1 MQMVVPACCGIV
13 TAGPFPY
20 SAYGAPVAASAA
32 TAQENWN
39 ANCRTCHGPDGSAKT
54 PMGQRLKL
62 KDYTAAAVQAELKD
76 DEMFREIKEG
86 VKDSTGKQVMP
97 AYAAKLSDDDIR
109 ALLVL
114 VRSFKKE

>member
-1 MQMVVPACCGIV
+1 
-13 TAGPFPY
+13 
-20 SAYGAPVAASAA
+20 
-32 TAQENWN
+32 
-39 ANCRTCHGPDGSAKT
+39 
-54 PMGQRLKL
+54 
-62 KDYTAAAVQAELKD
+62 
-76 DEMFREIKEG
+76 MFREIKEG